1 MNECRIS
8 EEYEKGVSE
17 FLQYVQEHAISSNGT
32 YFCPCVCCLNQ
43 IRHDLGTMRDH
54 LFIFGI
60 MRSYTLWTWHGEVLD
75 KPTTSRGTDYV
86 DDWMN
91 DHLEDMVRDVGEEN
105 FGKVHLYDSLKSDSE
120 EQLYP
125 GCTNFTRLSA
135 TLKLFSLKA
144 RHGWTDTSFTE
155 LLELLKE
162 MLPENN
168 TLPIRNYEAKKV
180 LCPMGLE
187 YQKIHACPNDC
198 VLYRDE
204 FASLKACP
212 TCGLSQ
218 FKKKIDGNSGDED
231 KDGPPTKVM

>member
-1 MNECRIS
+1 M
-8 EEYEKGVSE
+8 
-17 FLQYVQEHAISSNGT
+17 
-32 YFCPCVCCLNQ
+32 
-43 IRHDLGTMRDH
+43 D
-54 LFIFGI
+54 
-60 MRSYTLWTWHGEVLD
+60 WHGEVLD
-75 KPTTSRGTDYV
+75 KPMTSRGTNYV

-91 DHLEDMVRDVGEEN
+91 DHLEDMVRDFGEEN
-105 FGKVHLYDSLKSDSE
+105 FGKVHLYDSFKSDSE
-120 EQLYP
+120 EELYP
-125 GCTNFTRLSA
+125 GCTNFTRLLT

-198 VLYRDE
+198 VLYKDE

-212 TCGLSQ
+212 TYGLSQ
-218 FKKKIDGNSGDED
+218 FKKN
-231 KDGPPTKVM
+231 